1 MTPIGNL
8 PLRYRLPR
16 RLLQLYLGLVVYA
29 VSMAFMVRARLGSM
43 PWDVLHQGVTRH
55 TGLSFGSVVIVLG
68 GVVLLLWVPLRPRPG
83 LGPPGNA
90 AVVRRPGGAG
100 AAPPAPPP

>member
-68 GVVLLLWVPLRPRPG
+68 GVGRPPWGPPRPRPRLRAPG
-83 LGPPGNA
+83 HAAPARAPGRAGRGPP
-90 AVVRRPGGAG
+90 
-100 AAPPAPPP
+100 